1 MDLFRYASDRRRN
14 LPDAAKTAP
23 TRQAYFSVDGGAT
36 PVGYWNNG
44 SDPCDYGDWQTNQT
58 TGRGSGPTPYDSLNA
73 ATGPGYV
80 TSWSPGDT
88 ELMNVLGWNV
98 AGQGPAQRL
107 EIRCRHNSW
116 QPPAPSPPQEAD
128 L

>member
-23 TRQAYFSVDGGAT
+23 TGQAYFSVDGGAT

-98 AGQGPAQRL
+98 AGQGPAQPAGNPL
-107 EIRCRHNSW
+107 PPQQLATPS
-116 QPPAPSPPQEAD
+116 PVPAPGG
-128 L
+128 